1 MFSERMF
8 SPMARRLNEL
18 QSELDLLR
26 LRYRGVSVPPELD
39 RLQLAMGRRQAR
51 ADHLR
56 GQVASLLDE
65 VSRIEA
71 EIAGC
76 RKGYEALLADTVERI
91 KRDQR
96 EGWSPFPV
104 LGFRLWGWR
113 DGLLHGA
120 WQPWKTT
127 SKTAT
132 CGRGNTEVPH
142 SDGRCGRLG
151 CGIYATKDL
160 STLLHE
166 HTGPNDHGYLAGMVE
181 LTGKVVEHENG
192 YRAARAEVV
201 AGVLVSADRILP
213 TCDPAEL
220 DEVFRRPGESME
232 KWGRARSATVWDE
245 IERFM
250 APASDRGP
258 SSVSQR

>member
-1 MFSERMF
+1 
-8 SPMARRLNEL
+8 MARRSDDL
-18 QSELDLLR
+18 QSELDVLR
-26 LRYRGVSVPPELD
+26 LRYRGVGVPPELD
-39 RLQLAMGRRQAR
+39 RLELAVGRRQAKV
-51 ADHLR
+51 DHLR
-56 GQVASLLDE
+56 AQVASLLDE
-65 VSRIEA
+65 VSLLEA

-91 KRDQR
+91 KRDQQ

-104 LGFRLWGWR
+104 IGFRLWGWR
-113 DGLLHGA
+113 DGALHGA

-160 STLLHE
+160 PALLEE
-166 HTGPNDHGYLAGMVE
+166 HTRPNDHGYLAGMVE

-201 AGVLVSADRILP
+201 AGVLVGAGRILSTSDP
-213 TCDPAEL
+213 TDL
-220 DEVFRRPGESME
+220 DEVFRRPGHALERL
-232 KWGRARSATVWDE
+232 GRARSGTVWDE

-250 APASDRGP
+250 ATASDRAS
-258 SSVSQR
+258 SSVGQR

>member
-1 MFSERMF
+1 
-8 SPMARRLNEL
+8 MARRLHDL
-18 QSELDLLR
+18 HTELDVLR
-26 LRYRGVSVPPELD
+26 IRYRGVAIPPELD
-39 RLQLAMGRRQAR
+39 RLEIAVGRRQAKV
-51 ADHLR
+51 DQLR
-56 GQVASLLDE
+56 SQVTALLDE
-65 VSRIEA
+65 VSHIEA

-91 KRDQR
+91 KRDQS

-104 LGFRLWGWR
+104 IGFRLWGWR

-132 CGRGNTEVPH
+132 CGRGDTEVPH

-160 STLLHE
+160 AMLLRE

-201 AGVLVSADRILP
+201 AGVLVGADRILA
-213 TCDPAEL
+213 TSDPAEL
-220 DEVFRRPGESME
+220 DELFRRPADAME
-232 KWGRARSATVWDE
+232 RWGRGRSATVWDE

-250 APASDRGP
+250 APASDRGS